1 MSDYSEGNILV
12 AGEIRS
18 AQVPLVADTYYQ
30 GMPLKYEV
38 DGSAAADAGNTGNG
52 TVTAITAG
60 PDVPAGA
67 YVLTMTAALVAKL
80 EDPNGAV
87 LAAGLS
93 LTDGGAETY
102 NINGL
107 SFTVTDGGTAFAAD
121 DFFTITVGTAGKYE
135 YTTGAPDAIYNGED
149 ARVLS
154 SAGTGSVLIGGE
166 IYEGGVVDDSGDA
179 ITFTEASRAAY
190 AAKGFFVKQI

>member
-1 MSDYSEGNILV
+1 MSDYTEGNILV

-38 DGSAAADAGNTGNG
+38 DGSVVAGSNTGTG
-52 TVTAITAG
+52 TLTAVTAG
-60 PDVPAGA
+60 PDVAPGA
-67 YVLTMTAALVAKL
+67 YVVTLTAALVAKI

-87 LAAGLS
+87 LAAGLP
-93 LTDGGAETY
+93 LADGAAETF

-107 SFTVTDGGTAFAAD
+107 RFTITDGGTAFVAGD
-121 DFFTITVGTAGKYE
+121 LFTVTIGTAGKYE
-135 YTTGAPDAIYNGED
+135 YTTGTPNAIYNGAD

-154 SAGTGSVLIGGE
+154 SAGVGSVIIAGE
-166 IYEGGVVDDSGDA
+166 IYEGGVVDDSGTA

-190 AAKGFFVKQI
+190 AAAGFFVKQI